1 MGRSPC
7 PSAAWPAVIRLSVNA
22 DRLGIMTD
30 LRVLHRRAL
39 QVTVDVVNQV
49 TPQQLGAPT
58 PCTEWDLGQLLA
70 HMAGQNRGFAAS
82 ARGERS
88 DASIF
93 APLPVDDDPAGGHAA
108 SAEDVAAAFAEEGV
122 ELRELWLPE
131 VRDGGPFP
139 AQTAI
144 GFHLVDCVAHAWDV
158 ARAIDVPVSFDDEVL
173 DAALII
179 SLAIPDGPVRLRP
192 GAAFGPGIGIGGQAP
207 TLDRILGL
215 LGRSPQ
221 WKP

>member
-1 MGRSPC
+1 
-7 PSAAWPAVIRLSVNA
+7 
-22 DRLGIMTD
+22 MTD

-49 TPQQLGAPT
+49 TPERLGVPT

-70 HMAGQNRGFAAS
+70 HMTGQNHGFAAS
-82 ARGERS
+82 ARGERA
-88 DASIF
+88 DVGVF
-93 APLPVDDDPAGGHAA
+93 APQPVDDDPAGRHAA
-108 SAEDVAAAFAEEGV
+108 SATDLAAAFAEEGA

-139 AQTAI
+139 IQTAV
-144 GFHLVDCVAHAWDV
+144 GFHLVDSVAHAWDV
-158 ARAIDVPVSFDDEVL
+158 ARSIDVPVSFDDEVL
-173 DAALII
+173 DAALIM

-192 GAAFGPGIGIGGQAP
+192 GAAFRPGIGIGGEAP
-207 TLDRILGL
+207 TLDRVLGL
-215 LGRSPQ
+215 LGRSPD

>member
-1 MGRSPC
+1 MG
-7 PSAAWPAVIRLSVNA
+7 AASVES
-22 DRLGIMTD
+22 MTD

-39 QVTVDVVNQV
+39 DVTVEIVNQV
-49 TPQQLGAPT
+49 TPDQLGVRT

-70 HMAGQNRGFAAS
+70 HMTGQNHGFAAS

-88 DASIF
+88 DVAVF
-93 APLPVDDDPAGGHAA
+93 EPRAVDDDPCGLHAA
-108 SAEDVAAAFAEEGV
+108 SAADLAAAFAEEGF
-122 ELRELWLPE
+122 ELRSLWLPE

-139 AQTAI
+139 IQTGV
-144 GFHLVDCVAHAWDV
+144 GFHLVDSVAHAWDV

-179 SLAIPDGPVRLRP
+179 SLAIPDGPVRLKP
-192 GAAFGPGIGIGGQAP
+192 DAAFAPGIGVGWDAP
-207 TLDRILGL
+207 TFDRILGL
-215 LGRSPQ
+215 LGRTPN

>member
-1 MGRSPC
+1 
-7 PSAAWPAVIRLSVNA
+7 
-22 DRLGIMTD
+22 MTD

-39 QVTVDVVNQV
+39 QVTVDIVNQV
-49 TPQQLGAPT
+49 APQQLGAAT

-70 HMAGQNRGFAAS
+70 HMTGQNHGFAAA
-82 ARGERS
+82 ARGERN
-88 DASIF
+88 DASVF
-93 APLPVDDDPAGGHAA
+93 APQPVDDDPAGRHAA
-108 SAEDVAAAFAEEGV
+108 SAADLAAAFAEDGV

-144 GFHLVDCVAHAWDV
+144 GFHLVDSVAHAWDV

-207 TLDRILGL
+207 TLDRVLGL
-215 LGRSPQ
+215 LGRSPD